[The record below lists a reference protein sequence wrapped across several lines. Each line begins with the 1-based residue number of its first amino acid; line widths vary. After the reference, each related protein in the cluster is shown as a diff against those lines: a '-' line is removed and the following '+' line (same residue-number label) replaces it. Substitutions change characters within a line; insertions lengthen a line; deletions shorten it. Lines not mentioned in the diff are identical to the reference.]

1 MTSRFLSQSSFQP
14 LSQRDAC
21 VTLVQW
27 MWFLRQCNLCT
38 TLNLSLPEL
47 QRCFEDARCGIQE
60 GVRLQAHV
68 FPRMALDLQQFTQ
81 GLVFVVRSVVR
92 VKVYV
97 SIM

>member
-1 MTSRFLSQSSFQP
+1 MPSRFLSQSSFQP

-27 MWFLRQCNLCT
+27 MWFLRQCT
-38 TLNLSLPEL
+38 ALNLSLPEL